1 MKQKTLREDAHSR
14 EAETCRKRPHETPN
28 VPRRILFYVLQ
39 EEFVSFSIRFIIL
52 SMKIYHTV
60 NRFFLPETTI
70 DKQSMTRYNIRK
82 EQMFGSRSGI

>member
-14 EAETCRKRPHETPN
+14 EAETCRKRDAECTKTYS
-28 VPRRILFYVLQ
+28 FYVLQ
-39 EEFVSFSIRFIIL
+39 EEFVSFSIRSIIL
-52 SMKIYHTV
+52 GLKIYHTV

-82 EQMFGSRSGI
+82 EQMFDSRSGI